1 MTDAVVLLALSQLVC
16 LGGLAYLYRQVMQLR
31 ANAVLP
37 TRPSERVRGLPID
50 EAPALVPASERVR
63 RPKAPQSKSS
73 PDLATVTRRMH
84 ELGVD
89 VPALARRMQRSE
101 DEIRILLRRQGAA

>member
-16 LGGLAYLYRQVMQLR
+16 LGGLAYLYRQVLQLR
-31 ANAVLP
+31 ANAVVR
-37 TRPSERVRGLPID
+37 TRPSERVRTLPVD
-50 EAPALVPASERVR
+50 EAPAVVPPSERVR
-63 RPKAPQSKSS
+63 RANRPPAKAA
-73 PDLATVTRRMH
+73 PDLASVTRRMH

>member
-31 ANAVLP
+31 AQQGVAW
-37 TRPSERVRGLPID
+37 RPSERVRTLPVD
-50 EAPALVPASERVR
+50 EAPAFVPSADRVR
-63 RPKAPQSKSS
+63 RRPAATHS
-73 PDLATVTRRMH
+73 PTLTAVTRRMD

-89 VPALARRMQRSE
+89 IPALARRMHRSE
-101 DEIRILLRRQGAA
+101 EEIRLLLRRQGAA

>member
-31 ANAVLP
+31 AEQAVQRR
-37 TRPSERVRGLPID
+37 RPSERVRTLPVD
-50 EAPALVPASERVR
+50 EAPAFVRAEDRVR
-63 RPKAPQSKSS
+63 RAPVTAPSL
-73 PDLATVTRRMH
+73 DLASVTRRMN

-89 VPALARRMQRSE
+89 IPALARRMHRSE
-101 DEIRILLRRQGAA
+101 EEIRLLLRRQGAA

>member
-31 ANAVLP
+31 ANAVVR
-37 TRPSERVRGLPID
+37 TRPSERVRTLPVD
-50 EAPALVPASERVR
+50 EAPAMAPPSQRVR
-63 RPKAPQSKSS
+63 RSKAAPAK
-73 PDLATVTRRMH
+73 PAHDLAAVTRRMH

-89 VPALARRMQRSE
+89 IPALARRMQRSE